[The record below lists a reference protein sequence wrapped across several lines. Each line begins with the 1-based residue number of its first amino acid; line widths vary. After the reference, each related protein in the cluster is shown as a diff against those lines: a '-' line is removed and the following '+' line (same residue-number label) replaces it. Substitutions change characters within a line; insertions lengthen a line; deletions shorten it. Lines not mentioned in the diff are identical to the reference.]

1 MLFTVLENNMLTLN
15 LAKNMSTL
23 YFLSIT
29 GNIHRYK
36 LHVLK
41 ALGYAS
47 CYMSFLTLPLILY
60 FPYSTRNA
68 LTNMYIVSLLSTSQ
82 KEACVYYTV
91 HVIYG

>member
-29 GNIHRYK
+29 GNIYRYK

-60 FPYSTRNA
+60 PYSTRTGA